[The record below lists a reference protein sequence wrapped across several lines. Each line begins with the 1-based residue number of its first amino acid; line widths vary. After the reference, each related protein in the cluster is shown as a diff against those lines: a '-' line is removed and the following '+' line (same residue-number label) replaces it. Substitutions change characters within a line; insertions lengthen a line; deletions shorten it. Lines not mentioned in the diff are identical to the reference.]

1 MTSLSKFREID
12 DATRIRRRLT
22 QVIPFIMII
31 FIISMIFL
39 GQTLSN
45 SSRQTQSYYILT
57 LGLGL
62 IFLTLLFILFSLRS
76 GMIVLHKGMRL

>member
-1 MTSLSKFREID
+1 MTSLNKFREID
-12 DATRIRRRLT
+12 AATRIRRRLT

-76 GMIVLHKGMRL
+76 RMIVLHKGMRL